1 MRIWFNKTFSS
12 ISSIFSNLR
21 QAQGVGSLTIIASH
35 TNPYAPALVAAHE
48 AYVEPS
54 GLVGEA
60 YLQWCLAFCQAKQIN
75 LFWVAKEARFLGKHQ
90 EKFAAIGTKLL
101 IVAKPEV
108 LALLNNKGEF
118 YRSLP
123 PEIALTMESRSARN
137 KEEFD
142 QAVAEL
148 AQRHASLCVKPAV
161 SIYGLGFRILD
172 THQTSITHL
181 LKGIEYQI
189 PLDELRAGM
198 ETTPVFPEL
207 LIMENLTGHE
217 WSVDC
222 VGRQGQLLCAI
233 QRRKLAT
240 GLGQLIDNDAEIQ
253 GMVLRL
259 TQYFQLNGIF
269 NIQFKLGAH
278 GPRLLEINARP
289 SGGIGMACLAGVN
302 LPELVLKSLESE
314 VVELPAIQYGR
325 RVSELNAPVVLE
337 AASSVLLSGS

>member
-12 ISSIFSNLR
+12 ISSIFHNLR
-21 QAQGVGSLTIIASH
+21 QAKDVGQLTIIASH
-35 TNPYAPALVAAHE
+35 TNAYAPALGAAHE

-60 YLQWCLAFCQAKQIN
+60 YLTWCLKFCQEQRID
-75 LFWVAKEARFLGKHQ
+75 LFWVAKEARYLGNHK
-90 EKFAAIGTKLL
+90 EKFAQIGTKLL
-101 IVAKPEV
+101 VVASSEV
-108 LALLNNKGEF
+108 LGLLNNKGAF

-123 PEIALTMESRSARN
+123 PEIALVMENISVRT

-148 AQRHASLCVKPAV
+148 SQRHASLCVKPAV

-172 THQTSITHL
+172 TTQASITHL

-198 ETTPVFPEL
+198 EKTPVFPEL
-207 LIMENLTGHE
+207 LIMENLNGHE

-222 VGRQGQLLCAI
+222 VGRQGQLICAI
-233 QRRKLAT
+233 QRRKLAK
-240 GLGQLIDNDAEIQ
+240 GSGQVIDNNAEIQ
-253 GMVLRL
+253 GMVERL
-259 TQYFQLNGIF
+259 TQHFQLNGLF
-269 NIQFKLGAH
+269 NIQFKLGAQ

-314 VVELPAIQYGR
+314 VVAVPSIQYGR
-325 RVSELNAPVVLE
+325 RVSELNAPVILE
-337 AASSVLLSGS
+337 AAS

>member
-21 QAQGVGSLTIIASH
+21 QAQGVGSVTIIASH
-35 TNPYAPALVAAHE
+35 TNPYAPALGSAHE
-48 AYVEPS
+48 AYAEPS

-60 YLQWCLAFCQAKQIN
+60 YLQWCLQFCQTKQIN
-75 LFWVAKEARFLGKHQ
+75 LFWVAKEARFLGNHK
-90 EKFAAIGTKLL
+90 EKFAQIGTKLL

-123 PEIALTMESRSARN
+123 PEVALTMECRSACN
-137 KEEFD
+137 KEAFD

-148 AQRHASLCVKPAV
+148 AQRHDSLCVKPAI

-172 THQTSITHL
+172 TVQPSITHL
-181 LKGIEYQI
+181 LEGVEYQI
-189 PLDELRAGM
+189 PLDELRVGM
-198 ETTPVFPEL
+198 EKTSVFPEL

-233 QRRKLAT
+233 QRRKLAK
-240 GLGQLIDNDAEIQ
+240 GLGQVIDNDAEIQ
-253 GMVLRL
+253 GMVVRL

-289 SGGIGMACLAGVN
+289 SGGVGMACLAGVN
-302 LPELVLKSLESE
+302 LAELLLKSLESE
-314 VVELPAIQYGR
+314 VVELPPIHYGR
-325 RVSELNAPVVLE
+325 RVSELNAPIVLE
-337 AASSVLLSGS
+337 AASSVIVSV